1 MEAKSIALLSIL
13 LRGSKLLDQKV
24 EEVAKRWQ
32 LSLSEAK
39 ILSFLCQA
47 PHMNTACSI
56 AKYCGMS
63 KASVSGN
70 VLKLVG
76 RGLLKMDVDLADRR
90 FQHLT
95 PTEQAVPIREDIYY
109 RAEDFVHQLLSPLTA
124 EEQSEFL
131 RLLSRINQHAD
142 D

>member
-1 MEAKSIALLSIL
+1 MEAKSIELLSIL

-56 AKYCGMS
+56 AKYCGQRRGRPGPPRDRFFRHR
-63 KASVSGN
+63 SVY
-70 VLKLVG
+70 
-76 RGLLKMDVDLADRR
+76 RR
-90 FQHLT
+90 A
-95 PTEQAVPIREDIYY
+95 AVE
-109 RAEDFVHQLLSPLTA
+109 
-124 EEQSEFL
+124 
-131 RLLSRINQHAD
+131 
-142 D
+142 